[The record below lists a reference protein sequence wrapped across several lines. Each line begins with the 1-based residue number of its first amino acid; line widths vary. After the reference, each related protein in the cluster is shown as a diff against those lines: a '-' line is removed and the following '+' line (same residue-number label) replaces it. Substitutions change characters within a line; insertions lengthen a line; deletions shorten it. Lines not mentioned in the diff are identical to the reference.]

1 MGEQKLVVTEGV
13 LIQLAKP
20 DITEKAIN
28 RVVQIL
34 KSGHLVQGEQVR
46 RFEAALREYI
56 GSNHAILVSSGT
68 AALHLSMIVLNIGP
82 GDEVIVPAF
91 TFPATANAVELVGAK
106 PVFVDVG
113 LSDFCIDAQK
123 IEAKLSS
130 KTKAIIPVHEFGQPA
145 DMGKIASIAELNN
158 LLVIEDA
165 ACALGAEI
173 NGKKIGSLGDLA
185 CFSFHPRKAI
195 TTGEGG
201 LVVTQDKEIAN
212 RLKRMR
218 NHGIVVE
225 EGIVDFVEAGLN
237 YRMTDFQAAL
247 GYEQFTP
254 LDDLIAMRIKTA
266 RQYDELLSSIN
277 WIQVPEKLHG
287 RKMVYQSYH
296 IMVDSMIWRDKVIAD
311 LKKRNIETNIG
322 AYALNRLSIYRN
334 KYSLKDAD
342 FPNAVAAFTRGMV
355 LPMGSHVGSDEIQTI
370 ADALQRA
377 GKHRDQNA

>member
-1 MGEQKLVVTEGV
+1 M
-13 LIQLAKP
+13 IQLAKP

-46 RFEAALREYI
+46 RFEEGLREYI

-145 DMGKIASIAELNN
+145 DMEKIASIAELNN

-165 ACALGAEI
+165 ACALGADI
-173 NGKKIGSLGDLA
+173 NGKKIGSFGDLA

-201 LVVTQDKEIAN
+201 LVVTQDNEIAN

-218 NHGIVVE
+218 NHGIVAE

-254 LDDLIAMRIKTA
+254 LEDLIALRLKTA

-296 IMVDSMIWRDKVIAD
+296 IMVDSMIPRDKVIEE
-311 LKKRNIETNIG
+311 LKKCNIETNIG

-355 LPMGSHVGSDEIQTI
+355 LPMGSHVGADEIQSI

>member
-1 MGEQKLVVTEGV
+1 MVH
-13 LIQLAKP
+13 
-20 DITEKAIN
+20 
-28 RVVQIL
+28 IL

-46 RFEAALREYI
+46 RFEAGLREYL

-106 PVFVDVG
+106 PVFVDIG
-113 LSDFCIDAQK
+113 LNDFCIDAQK
-123 IEAKLSS
+123 IESKISS

-145 DMGKIASIAELNN
+145 DMEKITSIAVLNN
-158 LLVIEDA
+158 LKIIEDA

-173 NGKKIGSLGDLA
+173 SGKKIGSFGDLA

-212 RLKRMR
+212 RLKIMR
-218 NHGIVVE
+218 NHGIVAE
-225 EGIVDFVEAGLN
+225 DGIIDFVEAGLN

-247 GYEQFTP
+247 GYEQFTT
-254 LDDLIAMRIKTA
+254 LDDLIAMRLKTA
-266 RQYDELLSSIN
+266 GLYDELLSPIN
-277 WIQVPEKLHG
+277 WIQLPEKING

-296 IMVDSMIWRDKVIAD
+296 IMMDSMICRDKVTAY
-311 LKKRNIETNIG
+311 LKKCGVETNIG
-322 AYALNRLSIYRN
+322 AYAMNRLSIYRN

-342 FPNAVAAFTRGMV
+342 FPNAVAAFTRGVV
-355 LPMGSHVGSDEIQTI
+355 LPMGSHVGSAEIRSI
-370 ADALQRA
+370 AEALRRA
-377 GKHRDQNA
+377 GKHRN

>member
-1 MGEQKLVVTEGV
+1 MGEQKLVVTEIV

-46 RFEAALREYI
+46 RFEASLREYI

-145 DMGKIASIAELNN
+145 DMEKIASIAEQNN

-201 LVVTQDKEIAN
+201 LVVTQDNEIAN

-218 NHGIVVE
+218 NHGIVAE

-254 LDDLIAMRIKTA
+254 LEDLIALRLKTA
-266 RQYDELLSSIN
+266 RQYDELLSPIK

-296 IMVDSMIWRDKVIAD
+296 IMVDSMIPRDKVIEA
-311 LKKRNIETNIG
+311 LKKCNIETNIG

-334 KYSLKDAD
+334 KYSLKDVD

-355 LPMGSHVGSDEIQTI
+355 LPMGSHVGSDEIQSI